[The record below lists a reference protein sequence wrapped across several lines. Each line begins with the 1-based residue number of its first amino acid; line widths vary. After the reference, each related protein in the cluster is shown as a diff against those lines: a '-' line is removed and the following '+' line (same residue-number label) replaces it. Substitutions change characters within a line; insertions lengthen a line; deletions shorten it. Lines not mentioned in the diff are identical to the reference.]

1 MRLRTRKTTG
11 LLRTCGVWIGGLFLL
26 ASLTGCSSSIYGWQ
40 VRTNS
45 TELSPSFHPAS
56 LEQDGVAIFPAI
68 TAPGLRGNEVGLA
81 HYLGQILRRVSP
93 NWQIVSEQDTLARLN
108 RQGLA
113 GQYTSVRNDYDQ
125 SNVLDRDALRKF
137 REAVGARY
145 VFQPRLAAFTQVMQ
159 DRWKF
164 PALDLRLTQ
173 TRSSVMRISLQL
185 WDGETGE
192 LLWTSIAETA
202 MESEAI
208 SQDPVYLEDIARATL
223 GSIVSDFLNRK
234 RASKYTPLNKFL
246 DDLIKEAIPI
256 EKEKN
261 GDGGEPPAK

>member
-1 MRLRTRKTTG
+1 MRETIRVAAGFRQVCIMWAVG
-11 LLRTCGVWIGGLFLL
+11 LLLL
-26 ASLTGCSSSIYGWQ
+26 VSLTGCSSSIYGWQ

-45 TELSPSFHPAS
+45 TELSPSFHPANF
-56 LEQDGVAIFPAI
+56 EQDGVAIFPAI
-68 TAPGLRGNEVGLA
+68 TAPGLRGNEVGLS
-81 HYLGQILRRVSP
+81 HYLGQIFQKVSP
-93 NWQIVSEQDTLARLN
+93 NWKVVSEQDTLTRLN
-108 RQGLA
+108 RHGLA
-113 GQYTSVRNDYDQ
+113 EQYTRVRNDYDQ
-125 SNVLDRDALRKF
+125 SNILDHNTLRTF
-137 REAVGARY
+137 REAVVARY

-192 LLWTSIAETA
+192 LLWASIAEAT

-223 GSIVSDFLNRK
+223 GSIVADFLNRK

-246 DDLIKEAIPI
+246 DTLIQESIPD
-256 EKEKN
+256 EKSKN
-261 GDGGEPPAK
+261 GEIGKTPQ

>member
-1 MRLRTRKTTG
+1 MRERLRLTTDLYQMCVAWTG
-11 LLRTCGVWIGGLFLL
+11 GVFMLV
-26 ASLTGCSSSIYGWQ
+26 SLTSCSSSIYGWQ

-45 TELSPSFHPAS
+45 TEMPPSFHPAN

-81 HYLGQILRRVSP
+81 NYLGQILHKVSP
-93 NWQIVSEQDTLARLN
+93 NWKVVSEQETVTRMN
-108 RQGLA
+108 RQGLT
-113 GQYTSVRNDYDQ
+113 GEYTRVRNDYDQ
-125 SNVLDRDALRKF
+125 SNVLDRDALRKLCD
-137 REAVGARY
+137 AVGARY

-173 TRSSVMRISLQL
+173 TRSSVMRLSLQL

-192 LLWTSIAETA
+192 LLWASIAETT

-223 GSIVSDFLNRK
+223 GSIVADFLNRK

-246 DDLIKEAIPI
+246 DTLIKEAIPD
-256 EKEKN
+256 EKSKN
-261 GDGGEPPAK
+261 GESVGPGNK